1 MGLQADS
8 ACLGSG
14 VQMFSGATMGLLQ
27 NGLEQP
33 RWHWLD
39 TALWGQPASHQVIV
53 PSGGG
58 SRGTSS
64 SSGDHM
70 WGQNEGFLG

>member
-27 NGLEQP
+27 NRVWNSQ
-33 RWHWLD
+33 
-39 TALWGQPASHQVIV
+39 
-53 PSGGG
+53 G
-58 SRGTSS
+58 SIGWTLHF
-64 SSGDHM
+64 GDNLHPTR
-70 WGQNEGFLG
+70 